1 MNEVEVGRVARYFGK
16 VGVAVIE
23 IHAGDLHVGDTIR
36 IRGKTTDV
44 SQRVESMEMEHQP
57 IHTAVLGQ
65 LVGIKV
71 RERVRE
77 HDLVYKEIP
86 QG

>member
-16 VGVAVIE
+16 VGVAAIE
-23 IHAGDLHVGDTIR
+23 IHAGDLQVGDTIR

-57 IHTAVLGQ
+57 IHTAAPGQ